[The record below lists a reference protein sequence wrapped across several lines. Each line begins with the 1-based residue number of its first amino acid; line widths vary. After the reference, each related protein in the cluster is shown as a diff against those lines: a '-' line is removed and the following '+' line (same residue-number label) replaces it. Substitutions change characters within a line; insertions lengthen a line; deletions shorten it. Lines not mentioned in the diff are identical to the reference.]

1 MKVTLVQLRALL
13 AVLDAEGFSAAA
25 DESGATQAALSYAV
39 ASLEKTAGGR
49 VLERR
54 PRIALTPL
62 GAAMLSHARASV
74 AAADRLDLAV
84 DLHFGRAVGTV
95 RLAASTT
102 ASASIVPLL
111 REHWSQT
118 LPGIDVR
125 VLEGEDDEMP
135 AWLADDVVDAA
146 ILINPRQTD
155 PRARVVAR
163 DVFEAVVRSDH
174 PFARLSSVPVSDLL
188 DDPVLVSDSGCRAQI
203 LAICRAADPEFTPA
217 RDVRD
222 LHSVMTM
229 VATGHGVSIIPGLGR
244 ALIAEDVAFVP
255 LDPIVER
262 TLILTGPEQR
272 TWSPAVA
279 ALIAESSEVTAYAE
293 ERTRP
298 KPTYDDRRA
307 MTGGPWRLVG

>member
-39 ASLEKTAGGR
+39 ASLEKTVGGR

-244 ALIAEDVAFVP
+244 ALISEDVAFVP

-262 TLILTGPEQR
+262 TLILTGPAQR
-272 TWSPAVA
+272 TWSPAVS
-279 ALIAESSEVTAYAE
+279 ALIAESSEVTAYARE
-293 ERTRP
+293 TNSPE
-298 KPTYDDRRA
+298 A
-307 MTGGPWRLVG
+307 HL